1 MAKIVE
7 VRASAHSCPFQTNL
21 VRLGLGTNTKRDIVL
36 VRITDE
42 SGAVGLGEAHHGQNP
57 TAMATVIQDGLGS
70 LIIGADP
77 LDSEGIWHRLERQQ
91 IVTHGLGAGS
101 ITALAG
107 IDNALWDL
115 KGKLLDLP
123 IYRLLGGSKK
133 RIRAYAGGL
142 SLGFNP
148 PEELEK
154 EVAALVA
161 DGYTAIKM
169 RVGDYPARDAMRVGH
184 IRKTFGDDLDIA
196 VDAATR
202 YDLLDIP
209 DVLRYCEENRV
220 YWLEE
225 PFTPDNIPAYAEL
238 RTRTAIPIAAGEN
251 HYARPAFRALFEA
264 RAISICQADFCK
276 SGGLSELKKISDMA
290 AAWHIPM
297 APHTSHSILSAAGNA
312 HLLSAIPNGLIY
324 EADVAAVNPFRTDLA
339 KGYTGVVDGHIEP
352 PDGPGLGIEIDEAV
366 LERYPAIPG
375 PCYIPG
381 WAGG

>member
-7 VRASAHSCPFQTNL
+7 VRASAHSCPLDNYL

-57 TAMATVIQDGLGS
+57 TAMATVVQDGLGS

-115 KGKLLDLP
+115 KGKLLGQP
-123 IYRLLGGSKK
+123 VYRLLGGSRK

-142 SLGFNP
+142 SLGFKP

-161 DGYTAIKM
+161 EGYTAIKM
-169 RVGDYPARDAMRVGH
+169 RVGDHPARDAERVGY
-184 IRKTFGDDLDIA
+184 IRRTFGDDLDIA

-209 DVLRYCEENRV
+209 EVLRYCEENRV
-220 YWLEE
+220 YWLGGAVHAGQHPGLCRASYAHRDPHRRRRE
-225 PFTPDNIPAYAEL
+225 PL
-238 RTRTAIPIAAGEN
+238 REAGL
-251 HYARPAFRALFEA
+251 PRALRGAGDLYLPGGFLQIG
-264 RAISICQADFCK
+264 RAQRAQEDFGHGCC
-276 SGGLSELKKISDMA
+276 
-290 AAWHIPM
+290 
-297 APHTSHSILSAAGNA
+297 
-312 HLLSAIPNGLIY
+312 
-324 EADVAAVNPFRTDLA
+324 LA
-339 KGYTGVVDGHIEP
+339 Y
-352 PDGPGLGIEIDEAV
+352 PDGAAYQPQHPERRRQCASAV
-366 LERYPAIPG
+366 CDPERADLRG
-375 PCYIPG
+375 RR
-381 WAGG
+381 GGGEPVPHRSRQELHGRGRRPHRAA